1 MAKVRLFLH
10 SPSQTFRNVSAGSHG
25 KDIYEVW
32 GSGLGG
38 SSHVGAR
45 FTQGKDSGVLVS
57 DPRTKQKEGLI
68 WGFKEA

>member
-1 MAKVRLFLH
+1 MSKQIIRIYPCQLQAPMAKVRLFLH

-38 SSHVGAR
+38 
-45 FTQGKDSGVLVS
+45 L
-57 DPRTKQKEGLI
+57 PM
-68 WGFKEA
+68 